1 MLYSD
6 GTVRPSNIVSL
17 KKNDEDDDSE
27 ITYENVKIDT
37 DGDGLEDGYE
47 IWDFKTKWNE
57 KKSDGTYNQD
67 TDGDGFPD
75 GYEVF
80 TLGTDPAVANESGAD
95 SDGDGWTDLR
105 EYKEGTDPWLK
116 DSDFDEIKDSDDF
129 ETTNPRKTDNPQ
141 NKGTDRLGAC
151 SAEVHKGLYDREY
164 SEYDN
169 GVKTTY

>member
-57 KKSDGTYNQD
+57 KKSEAHTIRIQ
-67 TDGDGFPD
+67 T
-75 GYEVF
+75 EM
-80 TLGTDPAVANESGAD
+80 D
-95 SDGDGWTDLR
+95 SQMAM
-105 EYKEGTDPWLK
+105 K
-116 DSDFDEIKDSDDF
+116 
-129 ETTNPRKTDNPQ
+129 
-141 NKGTDRLGAC
+141 
-151 SAEVHKGLYDREY
+151 
-164 SEYDN
+164 
-169 GVKTTY
+169 